1 MAEKGYNTPI
11 ERAYMTKEEIQKQV
25 EQIETIYKSYLDQLL
40 ELKKKQDKIIS
51 NFSEALKNK
60 KLDEL
65 RKKVTTY
72 EF

>member
-1 MAEKGYNTPI
+1 
-11 ERAYMTKEEIQKQV
+11 MTKEEIQKQV

-51 NFSEALKNK
+51 DFSEALKNK

-65 RKKVTTY
+65 RKKLATL
-72 EF
+72 